1 MRSVSESVDEVIESL
16 SKSKNVLLY
25 GPPGTGKTWLI
36 SEVMKKIQNTMAVP
50 AIVPGKFTSV
60 PSKPLT
66 GSLPSDISVEWVTF
80 HQSYTYEEFIIGKR
94 PKPQGSGIVLQPYLG
109 ILMSLAFEL
118 DGASSDKGYLLIID
132 EINRANAS
140 QVFGELITLL
150 DPDYRATIDHKDNSS
165 AVKIKLPGIS
175 YTGGISEPI
184 MSLKQATPIHLPE
197 DWVFPEN
204 VFILATMNSADKAAL
219 PLDSALTRRFHK
231 IEMPPDLSVLAGLLD
246 VKLPEVE
253 KKVTNIRS
261 AKVVDPSDLSAEEA
275 TVLILDRVN
284 YHVAQDIG
292 EDFELGH
299 ALFSGVVKASP
310 SERFEALAV
319 AWDNIVWPQLL
330 ERYAGRPEEL
340 KTLLKVESGSG
351 TSPAFFE
358 RVRLGTKAESDA
370 PLTITKLK
378 SLDPGNAKLVL
389 QALSL

>member
-1 MRSVSESVDEVIESL
+1 MSSVSDPVDEVIESL

-60 PSKPLT
+60 PSKPLS
-66 GSLPSDISVEWVTF
+66 GSLPSGISVQWVTF

-94 PKPQGSGIVLQPYLG
+94 PKPEGSGIVLQPYLG

-150 DPDYRATIDHKDNSS
+150 DPDYRATIDHKDNSR
-165 AVKIKLPGIS
+165 AVKIRLPGIS

-231 IEMPPDLSVLAGLLD
+231 IEMPPDLSLLAGLLG
-246 VKLPEVE
+246 VKLSEV
-253 KKVTNIRS
+253 KTKVTDIRS
-261 AKVVDPSDLSAEEA
+261 AKGVGSSDLSAEEA

-378 SLDPGNAKLVL
+378 SLEPGKAKLVL

>member
-1 MRSVSESVDEVIESL
+1 MNLADEVIETL
-16 SKSKNVLLY
+16 AISKNVLLY

-231 IEMPPDLSVLAGLLD
+231 IEMPPDLSVLADLLD

-378 SLDPGNAKLVL
+378 SLDPGKAKLVL

>member
-36 SEVMKKIQNTMAVP
+36 SKVMEKIQSTMAVP

-94 PKPQGSGIVLQPYLG
+94 PKPKGSGIVLQPYLG

-165 AVKIKLPGIS
+165 AVKIRLPGIS

-246 VKLPEVE
+246 VKLPEVA
-253 KKVTNIRS
+253 KKVSNIRS

-378 SLDPGNAKLVL
+378 SLDPGKAKLVL